1 MFLRA
6 RSVQRTACNIL
17 ALIRIDFLIA
27 ESHSHTL
34 PNLRITPYFQVF
46 AKSTL
51 LLKTSNIMSESFKK
65 TKKMITSPL
74 LITLTFSIL
83 RVQTFN
89 Y

>member
-65 TKKMITSPL
+65 QKNDY
-74 LITLTFSIL
+74 FSITNNL
-83 RVQTFN
+83 NFFHLESAN
-89 Y
+89 I

>member
-65 TKKMITSPL
+65 TKKNDY
-74 LITLTFSIL
+74 FSITNNL
-83 RVQTFN
+83 NFFHLESAN
-89 Y
+89 I